1 MPATAASAASATR
14 WFGRNYWPALYSDGN
29 FIQALRGAGRLEG
42 RSHMEY
48 RGYISGLI
56 RINAAN
62 GTFAGTVAGI
72 RDVIYYYSRDFPI
85 MIGSVPRYQ

>member
-1 MPATAASAASATR
+1 
-14 WFGRNYWPALYSDGN
+14 
-29 FIQALRGAGRLEG
+29 
-42 RSHMEY
+42 MEY

-72 RDVIYYYSRDFPI
+72 RDVIYFEGASAEELEADFRRSIDSYLAACSRTGLEPARS
-85 MIGSVPRYQ
+85 G